1 VFIVYFVSDGYLN
14 DARLFRNNIINMKEL
29 FDAYSI
35 IVNAIFLGNYGDTK
49 KKTFIVQFHLHII
62 HQKFVDILYVNNVEM
77 I

>member
-49 KKTFIVQFHLHII
+49 KRLL
-62 HQKFVDILYVNNVEM
+62 LYSSIYISSIKNLWIYCM
-77 I
+77 